1 MDITNTSGKP
11 LSVPLPGGKK
21 LFLGPGKTG
30 QVTEKALKHPALMK
44 LIEAGEIKP
53 AADGKKR
60 KDHNTSG
67 SSSKMSSPGHL
78 SGTGAMRQSGD
89 R

>member
-1 MDITNTSGKP
+1 MDITNISGKP

-30 QVTEKALKHPALMK
+30 QVTEKALSHPALVK

-53 AADGKKR
+53 EGDGKKR
-60 KDHNTSG
+60 KEHRSKG
-67 SSSKMSSPGHL
+67 SAAASARPGHQ